1 MEHSMEDVIKQI
13 IQIDKNAGSLK
24 NNLETEIKKKQQEI
38 EAEIEKLRTEI
49 VIGAKEEA
57 KRRKEEELKKA
68 AEQAEKIVNN
78 GKVKALELQKRFEEK
93 KEALVTEI
101 FKEII

>member
-1 MEHSMEDVIKQI
+1 MEQSMEDVIKKI

-68 AEQAEKIVNN
+68 AEQAEEIVNN

>member
-1 MEHSMEDVIKQI
+1 MEDVIKKI

-68 AEQAEKIVNN
+68 AEQAEEIVNY

>member
-1 MEHSMEDVIKQI
+1 MEDVIKQI
-13 IQIDKNAGSLK
+13 IQIDKNAGLLK
-24 NNLETEIKKKQQEI
+24 HNLEAEIKKKQQEI

-68 AEQAEKIVNN
+68 AEQAEEIVNN